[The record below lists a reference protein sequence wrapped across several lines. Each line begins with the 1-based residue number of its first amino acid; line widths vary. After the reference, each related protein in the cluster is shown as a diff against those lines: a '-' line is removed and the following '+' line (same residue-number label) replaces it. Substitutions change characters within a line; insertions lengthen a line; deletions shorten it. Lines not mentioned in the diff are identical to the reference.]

1 MKRMRERMK
10 QLENLLVKSD
20 STSKAPSTVSSKS
33 SKTKTTN
40 SKKAHI
46 QGKHA
51 KTVSGHSNEP
61 VNKLVVSTTA
71 KIKEKDSFKKT
82 EYHVERKK
90 SNSETGKKKPETKNR
105 TSPKSSDRS
114 VEKQKMKSSGDS
126 LINRE
131 KHHSDKKRRKTDDH
145 VLKGLYEMCC
155 SSLTTG
161 NILRFIWCRFKVIT
175 ISDLMLQM

>member
-20 STSKAPSTVSSKS
+20 ATSKAPSTVSSKS

-46 QGKHA
+46 QEKHA
-51 KTVSGHSNEP
+51 ETVSGHSNEP
-61 VNKLVVSTTA
+61 VNKSVMSTTA

-90 SNSETGKKKPETKNR
+90 SNSETGKRKLDKNR

-114 VEKQKMKSSGDS
+114 VEKQKMKRSGDS

-145 VLKGLYEMCC
+145 VLKGLYEMCY
-155 SSLTTG
+155 SSLTE
-161 NILRFIWCRFKVIT
+161 LAMFW
-175 ISDLMLQM
+175 D